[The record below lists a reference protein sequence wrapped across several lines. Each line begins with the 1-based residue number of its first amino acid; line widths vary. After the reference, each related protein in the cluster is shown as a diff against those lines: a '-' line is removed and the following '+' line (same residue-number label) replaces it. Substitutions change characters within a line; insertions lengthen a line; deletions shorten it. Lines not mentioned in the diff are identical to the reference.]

1 MAQASDITVF
11 DRDAVRLHRDRAAR
25 NFTAHD
31 FLFREVAERLADRL
45 DGIKRTF
52 PRAAD
57 IGCRSGFA
65 RNAFQGRAGIEALI
79 GLDPSPAF
87 RPDVV
92 ADEEF
97 LPLADQ
103 SLDLAISCLALHWVN
118 DLPGALIQIR
128 RALKPDGLF
137 LAAML
142 GGDTLSEL
150 RGALMESE
158 LAEEGGVS
166 PRASPLAA
174 LSDAAGLLQ
183 RAGFA
188 LPVADSETITVTYDD
203 AFALMRDLRGMG
215 ETNAAALRRRN
226 FSRRATLFGAVD
238 RYRIAHAKGARIPAT
253 FEVLFLTGWAPHES
267 QQQPKRPGSAKA
279 RLADALGT
287 VERPAGDK
295 AKP

>member
-1 MAQASDITVF
+1 MAQSSDIAVF
-11 DRDAVRLHRDRAAR
+11 DRSAVRLHRDRAAR
-25 NFTAHD
+25 NFAAHD
-31 FLFREVAERLADRL
+31 FLFREVAARLADRL

-52 PRAAD
+52 PRAVD

-65 RNAFQGRAGIEALI
+65 KSAFLGRAGIETLV
-79 GLDPSPAF
+79 GLDPSAAF

-103 SLDLAISCLALHWVN
+103 SLDLAVSCLALHWVN

-128 RALKPDGLF
+128 RALKPDGMF

-150 RGALMESE
+150 RGAMMEAE

-166 PRASPLAA
+166 PRTSPLAA

-226 FSRRATLFGAVD
+226 FSRRATLLGAMD
-238 RYRIAHAKGARIPAT
+238 RYRIAHAKDGRIPAT

>member
-1 MAQASDITVF
+1 MAQTSDIAVF
-11 DRDAVRLHRDRAAR
+11 DRNAVRLHRDRAAR
-25 NFTAHD
+25 DFAAHD

-45 DGIKRTF
+45 DGIKRMF

-57 IGCRSGFA
+57 IGCRNGFA
-65 RNAFQGRAGIEALI
+65 KSFFVGRAGIETLI

-97 LPLADQ
+97 LPLADH

-226 FSRRATLFGAVD
+226 FSRRATLLGAMD
-238 RYRIAHAKGARIPAT
+238 RYRIAHAKDGRIPAT
-253 FEVLFLTGWAPHES
+253 FEVLFLTGWSPHES
-267 QQQPKRPGSAKA
+267 QQQPRRPGSAQA

-287 VERPAGDK
+287 VEHKAGDK

>member
-1 MAQASDITVF
+1 MAQSSDIAVF
-11 DRDAVRLHRDRAAR
+11 DRSAVRLHRERATRDFA
-25 NFTAHD
+25 AHD

-57 IGCRSGFA
+57 IGCRNGFA
-65 RNAFQGRAGIEALI
+65 RPFFVGRAGIETLI

-103 SLDLAISCLALHWVN
+103 SLDLTISCLALHWVN

-150 RGALMESE
+150 RGAMMESE

-166 PRASPLAA
+166 PRTSPLAA

-215 ETNAAALRRRN
+215 ETNASALRRRN
-226 FSRRATLFGAVD
+226 FSRRATLLGAVD
-238 RYRIAHAKGARIPAT
+238 RYRIAHAKEARIPAT
-253 FEVLFLTGWAPHES
+253 FEVLFLTGWAPHQS
-267 QQQPKRPGSAKA
+267 QQQPKRPGSAQA

-287 VERPAGDK
+287 IEHPAGDK

>member
-1 MAQASDITVF
+1 MAQSPDIAVF
-11 DRDAVRLHRDRAAR
+11 DRAAVRRHRDRAAR
-25 NFTAHD
+25 NFAAHD
-31 FLFREVAERLADRL
+31 FLFREVAARLAERL

-52 PRAAD
+52 PLAAD
-57 IGCRSGFA
+57 IGCRNGFA
-65 RNAFQGRAGIEALI
+65 RSAFLGRAGIGTLI
-79 GLDPSPAF
+79 GLDPSAAF

-92 ADEEF
+92 AEEEF
-97 LPLADQ
+97 LPLADR

-142 GGDTLSEL
+142 GGDTLAEL
-150 RGALMESE
+150 RGAMMEAE

-188 LPVADSETITVTYDD
+188 LPVADAETISVTYPD

-238 RYRIAHAKGARIPAT
+238 RYRIAHARDGRIPAT
-253 FEVLFLTGWAPHES
+253 FEVLFLTGWAPHDS
-267 QQQPKRPGSAKA
+267 QQRPMRPGSAQA

-295 AKP
+295 VKP